1 MRQVTQSIEDFDYQ
15 SHLSRRQVIQSETN
29 ITSPVSRRKVLQE
42 TNLDHHTPLRQPVSG
57 FPGQSS
63 LNNVPIRKAPV
74 PFDKIRLQ
82 KPSPPTGENSRNFS
96 PIENSLTKRVS
107 PPIESS
113 GPIGSFSSP
122 IENGLTRVSPTEN
135 CTRKFSPPIEN
146 SLRRAVSPSENCSVS
161 RKPSPPIENRV
172 SPSIESSSRKFSP
185 PIENNVSRQAPPP
198 IESSLPRKLSPPN
211 SLRRAVSPSEN
222 CSVSRKPSPP
232 IENRVSP
239 PLESSSR
246 KFSPPIENNVSRQAP
261 PPIES
266 SLPRKFSPPIENNVL
281 RQAPPSDNTTPR
293 RQAPFPIRSV
303 QNKLYSALNLSS
315 TRKPSPPIEN
325 RLSPPIESSSRK
337 FSPPIENNVSR
348 QAPPPIEGSL
358 PRKFSPR
365 IENNVLRQAPP
376 SDNTTPRRHAP
387 FPIRSVQNKLYS
399 ALNLSST
406 SNNLLSASGV
416 AGLQG
421 LPPLPKSLSV
431 VNLLDSSPPPPPAPT
446 RPMRQ
451 PPPPPPGVG
460 GATPTS
466 TSSSST
472 PGSAVSN
479 SHRKPT
485 PTPTT
490 LDSKLAILRK
500 EMENH
505 LFPTT
510 LDSKLAIL
518 RKEMYGLRQ
527 LDLAL
532 LSQLWTLNESIQEF
546 RALQEALSPQSDL
559 EEVEESY
566 LYGNMASFHPSSSSS
581 NSSTVD
587 FTNL

>member
-1 MRQVTQSIEDFDYQ
+1 MLKSTPNPMAVSQPPHHGLHMRRLPPPLPPRPDPTILAGTKRKPTPPPQVRNSPPFVTKPEGARRQVTPPGGDSGAMRQVTQSIEDFDYQ

-29 ITSPVSRRKVLQE
+29 ITSPVSRRKVIQE
-42 TNLDHHTPLRQPVSG
+42 TNLDHHTPLRQPV
-57 FPGQSS
+57 PGQSS

-198 IESSLPRKLSPPN
+198 IESSLPRKLSPP
-211 SLRRAVSPSEN
+211 
-222 CSVSRKPSPP
+222 
-232 IENRVSP
+232 
-239 PLESSSR
+239 
-246 KFSPPIENNVSRQAP
+246 
-261 PPIES
+261 
-266 SLPRKFSPPIENNVL
+266 
-281 RQAPPSDNTTPR
+281 
-293 RQAPFPIRSV
+293 
-303 QNKLYSALNLSS
+303 
-315 TRKPSPPIEN
+315 
-325 RLSPPIESSSRK
+325 
-337 FSPPIENNVSR
+337 
-348 QAPPPIEGSL
+348 
-358 PRKFSPR
+358 

-500 EMENH
+500 EM
-505 LFPTT
+505 
-510 LDSKLAIL
+510 
-518 RKEMYGLRQ
+518 YGLRQ

-559 EEVEESY
+559 EEVEDSY

>member
-1 MRQVTQSIEDFDYQ
+1 MSYVP
-15 SHLSRRQVIQSETN
+15 SRME
-29 ITSPVSRRKVLQE
+29 
-42 TNLDHHTPLRQPVSG
+42 
-57 FPGQSS
+57 
-63 LNNVPIRKAPV
+63 
-74 PFDKIRLQ
+74 
-82 KPSPPTGENSRNFS
+82 
-96 PIENSLTKRVS
+96 
-107 PPIESS
+107 
-113 GPIGSFSSP
+113 
-122 IENGLTRVSPTEN
+122 
-135 CTRKFSPPIEN
+135 
-146 SLRRAVSPSENCSVS
+146 
-161 RKPSPPIENRV
+161 
-172 SPSIESSSRKFSP
+172 
-185 PIENNVSRQAPPP
+185 
-198 IESSLPRKLSPPN
+198 
-211 SLRRAVSPSEN
+211 
-222 CSVSRKPSPP
+222 
-232 IENRVSP
+232 
-239 PLESSSR
+239 
-246 KFSPPIENNVSRQAP
+246 
-261 PPIES
+261 
-266 SLPRKFSPPIENNVL
+266 
-281 RQAPPSDNTTPR
+281 
-293 RQAPFPIRSV
+293 V
-303 QNKLYSALNLSS
+303 Q
-315 TRKPSPPIEN
+315 
-325 RLSPPIESSSRK
+325 
-337 FSPPIENNVSR
+337 
-348 QAPPPIEGSL
+348 
-358 PRKFSPR
+358 R
-365 IENNVLRQAPP
+365 I
-376 SDNTTPRRHAP
+376 
-387 FPIRSVQNKLYS
+387 
-399 ALNLSST
+399 

-500 EMENH
+500 EM
-505 LFPTT
+505 
-510 LDSKLAIL
+510 
-518 RKEMYGLRQ
+518 YGLRQ